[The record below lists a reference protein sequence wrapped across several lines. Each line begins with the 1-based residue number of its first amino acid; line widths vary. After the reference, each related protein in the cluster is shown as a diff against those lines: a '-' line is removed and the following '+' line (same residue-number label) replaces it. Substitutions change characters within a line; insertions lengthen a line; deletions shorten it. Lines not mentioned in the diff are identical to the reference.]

1 METFFG
7 DLNPSEITEI
17 KLPVIALAPFMDGPF
32 GDIVVALDCKTR
44 HMRFIYGYVS
54 SQLYRLGKLLK
65 TDLTDYY
72 YPALLVSEGK
82 FGHFHTQKISPL
94 LRLEVR
100 D

>member
-1 METFFG
+1 
-7 DLNPSEITEI
+7 
-17 KLPVIALAPFMDGPF
+17 MDAPF
-32 GDIVVALDCKTR
+32 GDIVVAPDCKTR

-72 YPALLVSEGK
+72 YYPALLVSKGK

-94 LRLEVR
+94 FGLRSR
-100 D
+100 G

>member
-1 METFFG
+1 
-7 DLNPSEITEI
+7 
-17 KLPVIALAPFMDGPF
+17 MDAPF

-72 YPALLVSEGK
+72 YPALLV
-82 FGHFHTQKISPL
+82 F
-94 LRLEVR
+94 
-100 D
+100 

>member
-1 METFFG
+1 
-7 DLNPSEITEI
+7 
-17 KLPVIALAPFMDGPF
+17 MDAPF

-72 YPALLVSEGK
+72 YYPALLVSKGK

-94 LRLEVR
+94 FGLRTR
-100 D
+100 G